1 MSLLLLPLEILRDI
15 LELAIVKPKVYR
27 VNQAVKIRLVNSECL
42 NAIFTHSTASHIVR
56 VI

>member
-15 LELAIVKPKVYR
+15 LELAV
-27 VNQAVKIRLVNSECL
+27 VNFKIHRANRAVKLRLVNSECL
-42 NAIFTHSTASHIVR
+42 NAIFTPSFASHIVR

>member
-15 LELAIVKPKVYR
+15 LELTVVNFKSRR

-42 NAIFTHSTASHIVR
+42 NAIFTQVR
-56 VI
+56 VSHC